1 MDNWYIFALAALVL
15 FGIQRFLYKVSAEE
29 NCNTAVTTFAFM
41 GTVTCLST
49 LVFFALG
56 KEIENIP
63 WLVFIALVNSLSFFA
78 GTVLTIESLK
88 HIPAS
93 VAMPL
98 IRLNIILVVLY
109 GVVFFGDQPSPWQG
123 AGIVTAL
130 AVIMILARSPSPAG
144 KSKGTVLRG
153 VLYATAALFAG
164 AVAAVSSAHA
174 ALTVNKPA
182 FMALSYFLGTLFA
195 IALHSRRGPAERGA
209 TTKKALLIGLA
220 IGIVNFAGFYSL
232 LQALA
237 CGPLSIII
245 PFTGLYF
252 VVVVLLSV
260 IVYGEKVDAARGFA
274 LVLTILA
281 VVMMR
286 F

>member
-1 MDNWYIFALAALVL
+1 MDSWYLFALAALVL

-29 NCNTAVTTFAFM
+29 NCSTAVTTFAFM

-49 LVFFALG
+49 LAFFTLG
-56 KEIENIP
+56 GAIDNIP
-63 WLVFIALVNSLSFFA
+63 WLVFISLVNSLSFFA

-109 GVVFFGDQPSPWQG
+109 GMFVFGDQPSPWQG
-123 AGIVTAL
+123 AGIAAAL
-130 AVIMILARSPSPAG
+130 AVIFILARSPSPPGGAT
-144 KSKGTVLRG
+144 GTVARG
-153 VLYATAALFAG
+153 ILYAAAALVAG

-195 IALHSRRGPAERGA
+195 IAMHKRREPAEGGA
-209 TTKKALLIGLA
+209 ATKKALLIGLT
-220 IGIVNFAGFYSL
+220 IGIVNFAGFFSL

-237 CGPLSIII
+237 RGPVSIIV

-252 VVVVLLSV
+252 VVAVILSA
-260 IVYGEKVDAARGFA
+260 IVYGEKIDTARGFA

>member
-49 LVFFALG
+49 FVFFVSG
-56 KEIENIP
+56 EEIENVP
-63 WLVFIALVNSLSFFA
+63 WLVGISLVNSLSFFA

-109 GVVFFGDQPSPWQG
+109 GMFFFGDQPSPRQG
-123 AGIVTAL
+123 AGIATAL
-130 AVIMILARSPSPAG
+130 AVIIILARSPSPAG
-144 KSKGTVLRG
+144 ESQGTVLRG
-153 VLYATAALFAG
+153 VIYATAALFAG

-195 IALHSRRGPAERGA
+195 IALHSRRGTEEQGTA
-209 TTKKALLIGLA
+209 TKKALFIGLV
-220 IGIVNFAGFYSL
+220 IGIVNFGGFYSL

-252 VVVVLLSV
+252 VVVVVLSV